1 MVYVPYDY
9 YDPNYK
15 YIYSKDGELLNPP
28 GLTVLEYL
36 KQQRKIKDLLNPLS
50 MGERGDPSIG
60 LWTRCEDCGTVLYIR
75 HLHENDDLCMHCGF
89 HLKMSSTARIKL
101 LVDEGSWRPLFET
114 MSSCDPLE
122 FEDYDVYI
130 ERITRS
136 QKNTQMQD
144 AVQTGTAFIDTI
156 PVALA
161 VMDFAFMGGSMGS
174 VVGEKITRLIEYAT
188 QRGLTLVIVCAS
200 GGARMQEGS
209 LSLVQ
214 MAKISAALFHHQ
226 NCARIPYATLLTSPT
241 TGGVTASFGMLA
253 DFILTEPKSLIGFA
267 GRRVIEA
274 TIGEVLPAN
283 FQTAEYMMERGQVD
297 VMVERKHIRE
307 VLSNLLW
314 PATHGYYKRYGFI
327 PMGGNDGLTSV
338 LEERVRRL
346 WLTEYLEEKSKSK
359 TNYPMVKEPKELIN
373 MLSLGDTCND
383 GVVATTLVE
392 NQEIEASAAEAKVSK
407 TGEVLQPEGLI
418 ETEKLEPETPTS
430 QPFQG
435 VFYPKQGLPYSDYEL
450 EQMVDPKDLF
460 TNRVVLK
467 NRDEF
472 PFGMLKDLQS
482 LSTLVKT
489 TGDGKGNFV
498 INKGRPALQPTR
510 LLTKTRYFEKVEQWF
525 GNLSSQKAYR
535 ELLLNFESVFNMFTQ
550 EIASREGNQCES
562 IPFQFNYDRDSE
574 SKQFNVL
581 DEAIAFAKVQ
591 SVRWKAFYLA
601 FSLPPKIEFFKNYS
615 IGFSSS
621 LESKDYEMANEN
633 KFYYR
638 VLLKK
643 ANLLETRE
651 ADQLEDPTLAENE
664 KIAKRKAD
672 QKAKEEAE
680 RVKADIEA
688 NLQFVLQQ
696 RLNKLK
702 PAKKSKNSKIT
713 SIYKK
718 KKR

>member
-1 MVYVPYDY
+1 
-9 YDPNYK
+9 
-15 YIYSKDGELLNPP
+15 
-28 GLTVLEYL
+28 
-36 KQQRKIKDLLNPLS
+36 
-50 MGERGDPSIG
+50 
-60 LWTRCEDCGTVLYIR
+60 
-75 HLHENDDLCMHCGF
+75 
-89 HLKMSSTARIKL
+89 
-101 LVDEGSWRPLFET
+101 
-114 MSSCDPLE
+114 
-122 FEDYDVYI
+122 
-130 ERITRS
+130 
-136 QKNTQMQD
+136 
-144 AVQTGTAFIDTI
+144 
-156 PVALA
+156 
-161 VMDFAFMGGSMGS
+161 
-174 VVGEKITRLIEYAT
+174 
-188 QRGLTLVIVCAS
+188 
-200 GGARMQEGS
+200 
-209 LSLVQ
+209 
-214 MAKISAALFHHQ
+214 
-226 NCARIPYATLLTSPT
+226 
-241 TGGVTASFGMLA
+241 
-253 DFILTEPKSLIGFA
+253 
-267 GRRVIEA
+267 
-274 TIGEVLPAN
+274 
-283 FQTAEYMMERGQVD
+283 
-297 VMVERKHIRE
+297 MVERKHIRE

-359 TNYPMVKEPKELIN
+359 TNYPMVKEPEELIN
-373 MLSLGDTCND
+373 KLSLVDTGND

-407 TGEVLQPEGLI
+407 PGEVLHPEGLLG
-418 ETEKLEPETPTS
+418 TEKLDPEAPTS

-467 NRDEF
+467 NRNEF

-550 EIASREGNQCES
+550 EIASREGNRCES

-574 SKQFNVL
+574 SKQLNVL

-621 LESKDYEMANEN
+621 LESEEYEMANEN

-651 ADQLEDPTLAENE
+651 ADQLEDPTLGENE

-680 RVKADIEA
+680 RVKAEIEA

-696 RLNKLK
+696 RLDKLK
-702 PAKKSKNSKIT
+702 PAKKAKKSKIT

-718 KKR
+718 IKG

>member
-1 MVYVPYDY
+1 
-9 YDPNYK
+9 
-15 YIYSKDGELLNPP
+15 
-28 GLTVLEYL
+28 
-36 KQQRKIKDLLNPLS
+36 
-50 MGERGDPSIG
+50 
-60 LWTRCEDCGTVLYIR
+60 
-75 HLHENDDLCMHCGF
+75 
-89 HLKMSSTARIKL
+89 
-101 LVDEGSWRPLFET
+101 
-114 MSSCDPLE
+114 
-122 FEDYDVYI
+122 
-130 ERITRS
+130 
-136 QKNTQMQD
+136 
-144 AVQTGTAFIDTI
+144 
-156 PVALA
+156 
-161 VMDFAFMGGSMGS
+161 
-174 VVGEKITRLIEYAT
+174 
-188 QRGLTLVIVCAS
+188 
-200 GGARMQEGS
+200 
-209 LSLVQ
+209 
-214 MAKISAALFHHQ
+214 
-226 NCARIPYATLLTSPT
+226 
-241 TGGVTASFGMLA
+241 
-253 DFILTEPKSLIGFA
+253 
-267 GRRVIEA
+267 
-274 TIGEVLPAN
+274 
-283 FQTAEYMMERGQVD
+283 
-297 VMVERKHIRE
+297 
-307 VLSNLLW
+307 
-314 PATHGYYKRYGFI
+314 
-327 PMGGNDGLTSV
+327 
-338 LEERVRRL
+338 
-346 WLTEYLEEKSKSK
+346 
-359 TNYPMVKEPKELIN
+359 
-373 MLSLGDTCND
+373 
-383 GVVATTLVE
+383 VE
-392 NQEIEASAAEAKVSK
+392 NQDIEASAAEAKVSK
-407 TGEVLQPEGLI
+407 TGEVLQPEGLLG
-418 ETEKLEPETPTS
+418 TEKLEPEAPTS

-435 VFYPKQGLPYSDYEL
+435 VFYPKQGLSYSDYEL

-467 NRDEF
+467 NRNEF

-550 EIASREGNQCES
+550 EIASREGNRCES

-574 SKQFNVL
+574 SKQLNVL